1 VEDWRGDVG
10 CIGSAKLSE
19 LARRVGWRQMGIDQ
33 RVVAG
38 GMAQSKRGWSPSP
51 GRRRSNEASK
61 LRPRSSLL
69 ARPACDAMILR
80 RRLSR
85 SLRLPFQRRDY
96 WRQRVRRRNPD
107 WQVRIDFAEPH
118 SRS

>member
-38 GMAQSKRGWSPSP
+38 VMAQSKRG
-51 GRRRSNEASK
+51 
-61 LRPRSSLL
+61 
-69 ARPACDAMILR
+69 
-80 RRLSR
+80 
-85 SLRLPFQRRDY
+85 
-96 WRQRVRRRNPD
+96 
-107 WQVRIDFAEPH
+107 
-118 SRS
+118 